1 MEQLSNKIIPFENG
15 NIVGE
20 DEAYDQYFISSM
32 NSKYKSPEVDNFD
45 VAGNK
50 EPTLGETIA
59 EGVKTVGTAIND
71 QDTTLAKIGED
82 TIKGMLK
89 GSDKG
94 GSNALTGIA
103 QTVGAVVDGVNEY
116 IVEPGL
122 NTLGF
127 KASDRPFMGT

>member
-50 EPTLGETIA
+50 E
-59 EGVKTVGTAIND
+59 
-71 QDTTLAKIGED
+71 IGR
-82 TIKGMLK
+82 
-89 GSDKG
+89 
-94 GSNALTGIA
+94 
-103 QTVGAVVDGVNEY
+103 
-116 IVEPGL
+116 
-122 NTLGF
+122 
-127 KASDRPFMGT
+127 ASCRERV